1 MRYSDSMQVQNTKQ
15 SEIRFNIV
23 LGYGIRD
30 ECLGQGRVP
39 RKPVYDPDEAKARDE
54 KTVESYLT

>member
-1 MRYSDSMQVQNTKQ
+1 MQVQSTKQ

-23 LGYGIRD
+23 LGHGIRD
-30 ECLGQGRVP
+30 ECLGQGRVR
-39 RKPVYDPDEAKARDE
+39 RKPACDPDEAKARDE